1 MIIIHMIITETIE
14 QIWYSNK
21 DLNCKIEW
29 ADFYDADF
37 DYNIDNEI
45 MLWCVII
52 QIMIIII
59 LSIKYSGN

>member
-1 MIIIHMIITETIE
+1 MIIIHMIIVETIE

-21 DLNCKIEW
+21 DLNCETEW

-37 DYNIDNEI
+37 DHNIDNEI

-52 QIMIIII
+52 QIMIIKI
-59 LSIKYSGN
+59 LSIKCSGN

>member
-1 MIIIHMIITETIE
+1 MIIIHMIIVETIE

-21 DLNCKIEW
+21 DLNSETEW

-37 DYNIDNEI
+37 DHNIDNEI

-59 LSIKYSGN
+59 LSIKCSGN